1 MPFYNVV
8 QQHILPEELKAID
21 DSIIALEKVLES
33 KRPNLSPEER
43 QRYGR
48 INEANKLFVN
58 KVYDYCNAQPALC
71 SPDVDWAEFKAD
83 YDDRVALETRL
94 NRLRSLVEIMENS
107 KILHDFDNFQNA
119 LMDYSFTQYKKDTE
133 AGGFVTKYNEL
144 KQFFPRSGTSTNSGI
159 PVEKSA

>member
-58 KVYDYCNAQPALC
+58 KVYDYHNSQPALC

-83 YDDRVALETRL
+83 YEDRVALETRL

-144 KQFFPRSGTSTNSGI
+144 KQFFPRTGTSSNGGI
-159 PVEKSA
+159 AVAKSE